1 MSPEPARSHVVIG
14 IDGGGS
20 KVHAVVMDAQGR
32 VLGRGR
38 GGPSNPHQLGWDA
51 MVREVARAV
60 QDAARAAEVDPH
72 EARAIALAQ
81 GGIDRPEDRARA
93 LTRLQALWPR
103 VPIRVENDALAAL
116 VAGVGTL
123 HGIVLIAGT
132 GSIAYGVRDGRH
144 ARAGGWGHWLD
155 VGSGFVLGMD
165 GLRAVLAAADD
176 MGLPT
181 SMTEPLLQAL
191 GLREPGDILTWLYD
205 QTNPVTPVA
214 QLAPLVLDAAAQGD
228 PEAMRIALRGA
239 EGLADAVHVVAQ
251 RLDFTAEQSF
261 PIVFA
266 GGLLRHH
273 ELYRQLVQ
281 QAIHTRL
288 PKARIRHVQRDY
300 AEGAAWLA
308 WDFIGHPLPAWGT
321 DVPPNTATN
330 EDEQVWTSEQPNVL
344 SRAMDTWPPFAFA
357 GLMNAEDERAVW
369 AVRRILPQ
377 LARAIEAVAKRM
389 AQGGRLIYVG
399 AGTSGRLGVLDA
411 AECPPTFRTEPGQV
425 VGVLAGGWQALGQ
438 AREAAE
444 DDPDAGARAMAELK
458 VGPKDTV
465 VGLSA
470 SGRTPY
476 VLGAI
481 REARRRGAYT
491 LAVVCN
497 LPSPIADEADHTL
510 AALVGPEV
518 LTGSTRLKA
527 GTAQK
532 LILNTL
538 STGVMVQLGKV
549 YGNLMVDVRPDN
561 TKLRA
566 RAIRILRQAT
576 GVDEAAARAALE
588 ASGWDV
594 KVALVSLL
602 AGVSPEL
609 ARQALARAQGHV
621 HRALQIAQEHPTSSP
636 EPTTPSGGKS
646 S

>member
-1 MSPEPARSHVVIG
+1 MSPEAPRPRVVIG

-32 VLGRGR
+32 VLGQGR

-51 MVREVARAV
+51 MAREVARAV
-60 QDAARAAEVDPH
+60 HDAARAAGVDPNH
-72 EARAIALAQ
+72 VQAIALAQ

-93 LTRLQALWPR
+93 LARLQALWPH

-116 VAGVGTL
+116 VAGVGAL
-123 HGIVLIAGT
+123 HGIVVIAGT
-132 GSIAYGVRDGRH
+132 GSIVYGVRDGRH

-165 GLRAVLAAADD
+165 GLRAVLAAADG

-181 SMTEPLLQAL
+181 QLTAPLLHAL

-205 QTNPVTPVA
+205 QANPVTPVA
-214 QLAPLVLDAAAQGD
+214 RLAPLVLDAAAQGD
-228 PEAMRIALRGA
+228 PEAVRIVLRGA
-239 EGLADAVHVVAQ
+239 EGLADAVHAVAQ
-251 RLDFTAEQSF
+251 RLGFPADQPL
-261 PIVFA
+261 PIVVA
-266 GGLLRHH
+266 GGLLHHH

-288 PKARIRHVQRDY
+288 PKARIRRATRDY
-300 AEGAAWLA
+300 AQGAAWLA
-308 WDFIGHPLPAWGT
+308 WDFIGHPLPTWGAEAS
-321 DVPPNTATN
+321 PAAA
-330 EDEQVWTSEQPNVL
+330 EDLWASEQPNVL
-344 SRAMDTWPPFAFA
+344 SRSMDRWPPFAFA

-377 LARAIEAVAKRM
+377 LAQAIEAVAERM

-438 AREAAE
+438 AHEAAE
-444 DDPDAGARAMAELK
+444 DDPDAGARAMAELA
-458 VGPKDTV
+458 VGPRDVV

-481 REARRRGAYT
+481 REARGRGSYT

-576 GVDEAAARAALE
+576 GVDDATARAALD

-602 AGVSPEL
+602 AGVRPAV

-621 HRALQIAQEHPTSSP
+621 HRALQNLAETATSEPQSP
-636 EPTTPSGGKS
+636 NGGNGS
-646 S
+646 